1 MCRRRARADFRRCAH
16 SGGCRGGLNVVA
28 SRPRSAAPA
37 KITPARLLPARMFPR
52 PLRFRTQ
59 FPRKR
64 RLGAVGALRMVA
76 KPNRNVREMRVVRP
90 YAGHPWCPASRF
102 SFAINGWINRRQF
115 AAGISCTPGRRARG
129 DSRRCRGARAACPKT
144 GTSPGTARVS
154 TASRISPSLTTK
166 ATKPSR
172 QSGTPRANPKRPL
185 PQRHM
190 RLTRPAGGGA
200 IFPPSVVVMCLRT
213 RSTAR
218 GADALASHAALASGT
233 V

>member
-144 GTSPGTARVS
+144 D
-154 TASRISPSLTTK
+154 PSLRNRPSEHSVENLPEPDDQSNELEPQVDTHRAKSKTT
-166 ATKPSR
+166 
-172 QSGTPRANPKRPL
+172 QYWNG
-185 PQRHM
+185 
-190 RLTRPAGGGA
+190 
-200 IFPPSVVVMCLRT
+200 
-213 RSTAR
+213 
-218 GADALASHAALASGT
+218 
-233 V
+233 